1 MRLGV
6 ISIQGNVSEHI
17 DAFRKVFDGEVMRVQ
32 NRGDARCC
40 DGLVIPGG
48 ESTTIGKALEMKGM
62 RDEIK
67 KLGEDG
73 TPMMGTC
80 AGLILLSKEVYG
92 GERSDLLGLLG
103 VTIERNAYGRQ
114 RESFEAE
121 ICADSI
127 GKAPFNAVFIRAP
140 LIRGVDNGVKVLAE
154 YDGRPVAV
162 REKNILGLSFHP
174 ELSEDLRFQKLFL
187 EMVESS

>member
-1 MRLGV
+1 
-6 ISIQGNVSEHI
+6 
-17 DAFRKVFDGEVMRVQ
+17 
-32 NRGDARCC
+32 
-40 DGLVIPGG
+40 
-48 ESTTIGKALEMKGM
+48 MKGM
-62 RDEIK
+62 RDEIG

-92 GERSDLLGLLG
+92 EERSDLLGLLG

-121 ICADSI
+121 ISVNSI
-127 GKAPFNAVFIRAP
+127 GKTPFNAVFIRSP
-140 LIRGVDNGVKVLAE
+140 LIRSIDHGVDVLAE